1 MTDYANFLEQM
12 QQSYEQLAGMR
23 ADDASDVGIRFK
35 ILAEQLSKI
44 KEELEFAK
52 QQSFPQTATGENL
65 ETHALERGVF
75 RKQATRAKGMVRF
88 SRESAASEDILIP
101 QGVFLTCSQTEG
113 NHGTDI
119 RFVTTNEVTLRQG
132 QTSVDAPVECQTE
145 GSRGNLATGILNVM
159 ITPVQGITAV
169 SNPEPIL
176 SGEDAENDEM
186 LRQRLLDSYRMVTNG
201 TNTAFYYNKAMS
213 YEGVS
218 SVKVLPR
225 VNGVGTVGIVV
236 YGPGVDEDLLA
247 RMKEEIGQIKEINV
261 ELTVE
266 QATEKQTEV
275 SVEIAVSDGYSYE
288 DVSAVCK
295 KAVEEYMK
303 TQKIGKA
310 LYLALL
316 MREVLN
322 CEGVA
327 NCRVKLPQADVYP
340 LEKEILVL
348 SECTVSQMERQ

>member
-65 ETHALERGVF
+65 EMHALERGIF
-75 RKQATRAKGMVRF
+75 RKQATYAKGTVRF

-101 QGVFLTCSQTEG
+101 KGVFLTCSQTEG

-119 RFVTTNEVTLRQG
+119 RFVTTSEVTLQQG

-145 GSRGNLATGILNVM
+145 GSRGNLAAGILNVM

-176 SGEDAENDEM
+176 SGEDAESDEM

-288 DVSAVCK
+288 DVSTVCK
-295 KAVEEYMK
+295 KVVEEYMK

-340 LEKEILVL
+340 LEKEVLVL